1 MTPDAAASPA
11 PTPAASPP
19 ASPSASATTRLDELL
34 RFNRLA
40 ATWWDASGPMRPL
53 HVLNA
58 LRLHRVLALAEAH
71 HGRAPGSGL
80 AGLRVL
86 DVGCGAG
93 LLCEPLARAGAHVT
107 GIDAAERSI
116 AVARMHAA
124 AAGLALHYRCG
135 EPAQALAVTER
146 FDVLLCLEVVEHV
159 QHMPAFVAAT
169 AAHLAPGGLLIASTI
184 NRTWRSFWLAIV
196 GAQWLLRLL
205 PRGTHRWRQFV
216 TPAEL
221 AEAMAQAGLQPRALT
236 GLRYLPLLHRAS
248 WCRSTAVNYLAS
260 FARPAAAAGTLGALR
275 TTSSRTPLPAPDPQ
289 QGLLLDPAQEPTP

>member
-1 MTPDAAASPA
+1 MTPSRNVVSPAASPA
-11 PTPAASPP
+11 ASPT
-19 ASPSASATTRLDELL
+19 ARSDELR

-58 LRLHRVLALAEAH
+58 LRLRRVVALAEAH

-80 AGLRVL
+80 AGLRLL

-93 LLCEPLARAGAHVT
+93 LLCEPLARAGAQVT

-116 AVARMHAA
+116 AVARAHAA
-124 AAGLALHYRCG
+124 AAGLVLDYHCA
-135 EPAQALAVTER
+135 EPAQALAAAEQ
-146 FDVLLCLEVVEHV
+146 FDLLLCLEVVEHV
-159 QHMPAFVAAT
+159 QHMPAFVAT
-169 AAHLAPGGLLIASTI
+169 IAAHLAPGGLLIASTI

-196 GAQWLLRLL
+196 GAEWLLRLL
-205 PRGTHRWRQFV
+205 PRGTHHWRQFV

-221 AEAMAQAGLQPRALT
+221 AAAMAQAGLQPRGLT

-260 FARPAAAAGTLGALR
+260 FARPVAAADTLGSFCANPPK
-275 TTSSRTPLPAPDPQ
+275 TPLPAPDPQ
-289 QGLLLDPAQEPTP
+289 QGHFLDPAQGRSS

>member
-1 MTPDAAASPA
+1 MTADSASRASPG
-11 PTPAASPP
+11 PAAR
-19 ASPSASATTRLDELL
+19 TTTVRDDERQ

-53 HVLNA
+53 HRLNA
-58 LRLHRVLALAEAH
+58 LRLPRLLALAEAH

-93 LLCEPLARAGAHVT
+93 LLSEPLARAGAQVT
-107 GIDAAERSI
+107 GIDTAERSI
-116 AVARMHAA
+116 AVAQAHAVG
-124 AAGLALHYRCG
+124 AGLALDYRCG
-135 EPAQALAVTER
+135 EPARALAATEQ

-159 QHMPAFVAAT
+159 QHMPAFVAAV
-169 AAHLAPGGLLIASTI
+169 AAHLAPGGLLIASTL

-221 AEAMAQAGLQPRALT
+221 AAAMAQAGLQPHGLT

-275 TTSSRTPLPAPDPQ
+275 TTPSRTPLPAPDPQ